1 MPKKIENKISWTPIN
16 TAPGDLIFF
25 NDYTPHRS
33 SNNLS
38 NKRRRML
45 FLTFN
50 NKNNGNHKTKH
61 FKDKRKNFPPN
72 FERETGKRYI
82 FHI

>member
-1 MPKKIENKISWTPIN
+1 MPEKIEKKISWTPIN
-16 TAPGDLIFF
+16 TKPGDMILF

-33 SNNLS
+33 SNNFS

-45 FLTFN
+45 FLTY
-50 NKNNGNHKTKH
+50 NKKKEGDFRKKH

-72 FERETGKRYI
+72 FERKKNKE
-82 FHI
+82 